1 MLTRPGEVTWPAD
14 YITISI
20 HLARTQ
26 KNLQTDLFTKSL
38 HISKFTA
45 RCARSNDLLHSAL
58 NEATK
63 CECDD
68 AMRRDRHRGIPAS
81 ITRLP
86 SGKKRATASALKT
99 YKTHIL
105 NTYRNTYIYIYIYI
119 IYDSYM
125 THMTYCSLGTACE
138 KLRDKI
144 RQSSNVRF

>member
-1 MLTRPGEVTWPAD
+1 MLTLPGEVTWPAD
-14 YITISI
+14 YITFK
-20 HLARTQ
+20 LARTQ
-26 KNLQTDLFTKSL
+26 KNLQTDLTKSL

-86 SGKKRATASALKT
+86 SGKNRATASALKT
-99 YKTHIL
+99 YKTH
-105 NTYRNTYIYIYIYI
+105 
-119 IYDSYM
+119 M
-125 THMTYCSLGTACE
+125 TTLFTASLGNAPQPFF
-138 KLRDKI
+138 LQWG
-144 RQSSNVRF
+144 QSSFLCVLRHGSKKAWDSNLSATSVRPKK

>member
-1 MLTRPGEVTWPAD
+1 MLTLPGEVTWPAD
-14 YITISI
+14 YITFK
-20 HLARTQ
+20 LARTQ
-26 KNLQTDLFTKSL
+26 KNLQTDLTKSL

-86 SGKKRATASALKT
+86 SGKNRATASALKT

-105 NTYRNTYIYIYIYI
+105 NTYRNTYNIYIYIY
-119 IYDSYM
+119 YTSGSVDNCNAYALF
-125 THMTYCSLGTACE
+125 TG
-138 KLRDKI
+138 D
-144 RQSSNVRF
+144 VRSC